1 MSDERGAIT
10 IRYGYIGL
18 GMMGSA
24 MAENL
29 IGTGAP
35 VTVHDLVAAAVDR
48 AVAQGAT
55 AAASA
60 AEVAANSDVVSICVP
75 AAEHLAAVLD
85 GPSGIAEGAHG
96 GLVVLVHST
105 VHPDTILQAQATA
118 ARWGVPVFDA
128 SVAGGDA
135 NARAGTQTM
144 LVGGMADMND
154 ATLRLIE
161 IYGETIIDA
170 GPVGA
175 GAALKLAINVMTYAQ
190 FAAAATGYDLIT
202 GVGGDPESLWTAL
215 RGVGQLGALT
225 DSYRHILGIPAAHIT
240 GDFETMLRTQV
251 GIAEKD
257 LSLARSLGETRART
271 GDMLDAIRDS
281 MAALYGVE
289 GGQP

>member
-1 MSDERGAIT
+1 MST
-10 IRYGYIGL
+10 RYGYIGL

-35 VTVHDLVAAAVDR
+35 VTVHDLVPAAVDR

-55 AAASA
+55 AGSSA
-60 AEVAANSDVVSICVP
+60 ADVAANSDVVSICVP

-85 GPSGIAEGAHG
+85 GPGGIAEGAHD

-105 VHPDTILQAQATA
+105 VHPDTILEAQATA
-118 ARWGVPVFDA
+118 ARWGVAVFDA

-154 ATLRLIE
+154 ATRGLIE

-175 GAALKLAINVMTYAQ
+175 GAALKLAVNVMTYAQ
-190 FAAAATGYDLIT
+190 FGAAATGYDLIT

-215 RGVGQLGALT
+215 RGLGQLGALT

-240 GDFETMLRTQV
+240 GEFETMLRTQV

>member
-1 MSDERGAIT
+1 MT
-10 IRYGYIGL
+10 TRYGYIGL

-35 VTVHDLVAAAVDR
+35 VTVHDLVPAAVDR

-55 AAASA
+55 AGASA
-60 AEVAANSDVVSICVP
+60 AQVAADSDVVSICVP

-85 GPSGIAEGAHG
+85 GPGGIAEGAHD

-105 VHPDTILQAQATA
+105 VHPDTILEARATA

-135 NARAGTQTM
+135 NARAGTQTL
-144 LVGGMADMND
+144 LVGGMAEMND
-154 ATLRLIE
+154 ATRALIE

-202 GVGGDPESLWTAL
+202 GVGGDPESLWSAL
-215 RGVGQLGALT
+215 RGLGQLGALT

>member
-1 MSDERGAIT
+1 MSV
-10 IRYGYIGL
+10 RYGYIGL

-35 VTVHDLVAAAVDR
+35 VTVHDLVPAAVDR

-55 AAASA
+55 AGASA

-75 AAEHLAAVLD
+75 AAEHLVAVLD
-85 GPSGIAEGAHG
+85 GPGGIAEGAHD

-105 VHPDTILQAQATA
+105 VHPDSILEAQATA
-118 ARWGVPVFDA
+118 ARWGVAVFDA

-144 LVGGMADMND
+144 LVGGMAEMND
-154 ATLRLIE
+154 ATRGLIE

-175 GAALKLAINVMTYAQ
+175 GAALKLAVNVMTYAQ
-190 FAAAATGYDLIT
+190 FGAAATGYDLIT

-215 RGVGQLGALT
+215 RGLGQLGALT

-240 GDFETMLRTQV
+240 GDFATMLRTQV

-257 LSLARSLGETRART
+257 LTLARSLGETRART